1 MKFPSIKYLTTQA
14 GGAAKRFYL
23 PLLFAGIGT
32 YVALLMV
39 NSYTSPSYH
48 SFVRILLTCLLAL
61 PLAIGCL
68 LYAERSE
75 KPYMKWAMPALAI
88 CLSLLYWAWLTP
100 DTLFEHYRQML
111 IFFVLAIVMHLWV
124 AIAAYLRHNERTG
137 FWRFNETLYARMIL
151 ALVFSG
157 ALYIGLSLA
166 LTACRILF
174 KLDIDFEVYERLWVI
189 IAGIFNT
196 WFFLAG
202 IPDSYSE
209 INTPTIFPK
218 ALKIFTQYILIPI
231 VTLYMVIL
239 YAYGFKIIGMWSL
252 PKGWVSML
260 IFCYSVVGILAVLLV
275 NPLRDDADNPWVRFF
290 SKFFFRASLPL
301 VVLLYAAI
309 YTRVRQYGI
318 TESRYYLVLLGGWL
332 GYISLYFVFSRQKN
346 IRVIPLSLAII
357 GALSLFGPWSV
368 FSVSERSQL
377 HRMEAILMKYGIWKP
392 GEKVTQSNKA
402 VTSNYDA
409 EQLRN
414 VVEYFIDRKNTEAM
428 QPVYAANIKDIVKY
442 TYRGVSSGH
451 TNEWEASNTL
461 KDSLIHILCTNQKNG
476 MTRYRNSLSYTADIQ
491 TGVNVAG
498 YSKVFIIGFPTYPEG
513 KKQWIFLSPTD
524 SVQVGLTEQDS
535 STYMNFIRNEKTV
548 DAICLNTLVRS
559 LRAKDKQGDLP
570 AQELT
575 IDGTGDIKPR
585 IIFKSI
591 DIKHPESVE
600 NDEKIVSGV
609 EVWILVK

>member
-1 MKFPSIKYLTTQA
+1 M
-14 GGAAKRFYL
+14 
-23 PLLFAGIGT
+23 
-32 YVALLMV
+32 
-39 NSYTSPSYH
+39 
-48 SFVRILLTCLLAL
+48 
-61 PLAIGCL
+61 
-68 LYAERSE
+68 
-75 KPYMKWAMPALAI
+75 
-88 CLSLLYWAWLTP
+88 
-100 DTLFEHYRQML
+100 
-111 IFFVLAIVMHLWV
+111 
-124 AIAAYLRHNERTG
+124 
-137 FWRFNETLYARMIL
+137 
-151 ALVFSG
+151 
-157 ALYIGLSLA
+157 
-166 LTACRILF
+166 
-174 KLDIDFEVYERLWVI
+174 
-189 IAGIFNT
+189 
-196 WFFLAG
+196 
-202 IPDSYSE
+202 
-209 INTPTIFPK
+209 
-218 ALKIFTQYILIPI
+218 
-231 VTLYMVIL
+231 
-239 YAYGFKIIGMWSL
+239 
-252 PKGWVSML
+252 
-260 IFCYSVVGILAVLLV
+260 
-275 NPLRDDADNPWVRFF
+275 
-290 SKFFFRASLPL
+290 
-301 VVLLYAAI
+301 
-309 YTRVRQYGI
+309 
-318 TESRYYLVLLGGWL
+318 
-332 GYISLYFVFSRQKN
+332 
-346 IRVIPLSLAII
+346 
-357 GALSLFGPWSV
+357 
-368 FSVSERSQL
+368 SERSQL

-498 YSKVFIIGFPTYPEG
+498 YSKAFIIGFPTYPED

-524 SVQVGLTEQDS
+524 SVQVSLTEQDS
-535 STYMNFIRNEKTV
+535 STYMNFIRNGKTV
-548 DAICLNTLVRS
+548 DTICLNTLVRS

>member
-48 SFVRILLTCLLAL
+48 SFVRILLSCLLAL
-61 PLAIGCL
+61 PLALGCM

-88 CLSLLYWAWLTP
+88 CLSLIYWAWLAP

-157 ALYIGLSLA
+157 ALYLGLSLA
-166 LTACRILF
+166 LTACKILF

-189 IAGIFNT
+189 IAGVFNT

-202 IPDSYSE
+202 IPAGYTDV
-209 INTPTIFPK
+209 NTQTIFPK

-231 VTLYMVIL
+231 VTLYMIIL

-260 IFCYSVVGILAVLLV
+260 ILCYSVVGILAVLLV

-357 GALSLFGPWSV
+357 GTLSLFGPWSV

-414 VVEYFIDRKNTEAM
+414 VIEYFIDRKNTEAM

-498 YSKVFIIGFPTYPEG
+498 YSKAFIIGFPTYPED

-524 SVQVGLTEQDS
+524 SVQVSLTEQDS
-535 STYMNFIRNEKTV
+535 STYMNFIRNGKTV
-548 DAICLNTLVRS
+548 DTICLNTLVRS